1 MAKRKKNVSYNPIES
16 IKEDWG
22 LDARNGF
29 PYSGESIQKFIKESL
44 NGKAGLFYYDTSNN
58 RYLVFTDEQTRD
70 EYLADTTKTEL
81 IIGTFD
87 APFNYS
93 AEIHLGTPLYNA
105 VFFGSVGNY
114 IDFTFD
120 VKNKQ
125 GASTGE
131 NVTVT
136 YTFIRNSIKKVVR
149 ENRKFGESVHF
160 NVDQFLGEGTNV
172 VTIGIVGKYVDL
184 KFEEANLKCKLL
196 MKKEEEKE
204 EIRRRE
210 QEIKEQL
217 KLEEEINKAKE
228 KIQYEQTQFNT
239 EIARLQEQ
247 LANEQG
253 NKKTIM
259 NQLKK
264 LQDKLAKLEEKKK
277 DVLNRQIN
285 KKAGWVYVISNDS
298 FEGKEV
304 YKVGTTRRLE
314 PLTRIAELSS
324 ASVPFKFK
332 VNSIIFSE
340 DCFGLETALHRALDN
355 KRWNLVNKH
364 KEFFVCSL
372 NEIKQEVLKHNPT
385 ATFIDNPID
394 DEYKLSKEM
403 V

>member
-1 MAKRKKNVSYNPIES
+1 MMDWEIMMIMNENEGLKEKNERLKCELDMTKKSLRKYQDEEDYIDIKDMSQYEYDYKDSKEFNEQLTRIRKKQRIMVKDKEAIICNANWEINGSLSQGQKLTRDINKLALDSFDDFCDNLI
-16 IKEDWG
+16 IK
-22 LDARNGF
+22 LR
-29 PYSGESIQKFIKESL
+29 YSGIEKVKDKILKKYQKINKL
-44 NGKAGLFYYDTSNN
+44 
-58 RYLVFTDEQTRD
+58 
-70 EYLADTTKTEL
+70 L
-81 IIGTFD
+81 I
-87 APFNYS
+87 S
-93 AEIHLGTPLYNA
+93 
-105 VFFGSVGNY
+105 FGSE
-114 IDFTFD
+114 I
-120 VKNKQ
+120 
-125 GASTGE
+125 S
-131 NVTVT
+131 
-136 YTFIRNSIKKVVR
+136 
-149 ENRKFGESVHF
+149 
-160 NVDQFLGEGTNV
+160 
-172 VTIGIVGKYVDL
+172 GKYVDL
-184 KFEEANLKCKLL
+184 KFEEANLKCKWL

-332 VNSIIFSE
+332 VHSIIFSE

-385 ATFIDNPID
+385 ATFIDKPID
-394 DEYKLSKEM
+394 DEYELSKEII
-403 V
+403 